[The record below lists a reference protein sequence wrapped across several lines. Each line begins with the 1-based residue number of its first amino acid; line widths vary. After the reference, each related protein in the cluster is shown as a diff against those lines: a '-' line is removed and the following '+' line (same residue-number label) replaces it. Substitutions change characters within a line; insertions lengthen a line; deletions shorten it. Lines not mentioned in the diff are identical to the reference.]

1 MLTTDA
7 LNPVRR
13 LNATDVLARA
23 WGGAP
28 LTASEL
34 IATTGLTRSTV
45 IGVCDELVERGWFR
59 ELDNQ
64 RLAGEYS
71 KGRPAR
77 RYALRADAGVVVGV
91 DAGIHR
97 LTVFVNDM
105 LGERLVQR
113 SVQVDHARTDPTR
126 RLDEIE
132 GAVLAALREAGVA
145 SSAVLA
151 VAVGV
156 PAPVDAEGY
165 SPGGDDDF
173 WKRMNPPF
181 TERFAARGW
190 VTLVDNDANL
200 AALAEGW
207 TGAGAGVR
215 NYLALL
221 SGERLGAGVVIDGAL
236 LRGVHGRVGEM
247 RFLDLLVGVGSADG
261 IGLLARRWA
270 SEALRRIGRE
280 PSALDRIPVD
290 ALTAPEVFAAAA
302 TGDPLAADVITR
314 IGERMTVV
322 FAALADL
329 LDVEVIILAGAA
341 AASAAPVLEYAAR
354 ELPAIAHDPVPVLR
368 ASTLGETVVAVGAVR
383 RALSWVQEHALELR
397 LPA

>member
-1 MLTTDA
+1 MP
-7 LNPVRR
+7 NPVRR
-13 LNATDVLARA
+13 LNAMDVLARA
-23 WGGAP
+23 WSGDP
-28 LTASEL
+28 LTASDVMV
-34 IATTGLTRSTV
+34 ATGLTRSTV
-45 IGVCDELVERGWFR
+45 IGVCDELVDLGWLR

-64 RLAGEYS
+64 RVAGEYS

-97 LTVFVNDM
+97 ITVFVNDL
-105 LGERLVQR
+105 LGERVAQR
-113 SVQVDHARTDPTR
+113 NVQVDHAQTDADR

-132 GAVLAALREAGVA
+132 GAVLGTLREAGVA
-145 SSAVLA
+145 PTSVLA
-151 VAVGV
+151 VAIGV
-156 PAPVDAEGY
+156 PAPVDADGH
-165 SPGGDDDF
+165 SPRGDDDF
-173 WKRMNPPF
+173 WQRMNPPF
-181 TERFAARGW
+181 AARFAARGW
-190 VTLVDNDANL
+190 ETLIDNDANL

-207 TGAGAGVR
+207 TGAGAGVG

-261 IGLLARRWA
+261 IALLARLWA
-270 SEALRRIGRE
+270 TEGLQRIGRE
-280 PSALDRIPVD
+280 PSALDRIPVES
-290 ALTAPEVFAAAA
+290 LTAPEVFAAAA
-302 TGDPLAADVITR
+302 TGDAFAQDVVTR
-314 IGERMTVV
+314 IGERMTIV

-341 AASAAPVLEYAAR
+341 AASAGPVLQHATR
-354 ELPAIAHDPVPVLR
+354 ELPSIVHEPAPVLR
-368 ASTLGETVVAVGAVR
+368 ASALGEKVVAVGAVR